1 MIPWEIHG
9 SPYVQ
14 EHPAKKFAQDADFIG
29 RGWPFGPPV
38 FLGKKRH
45 QNTRRSRV
53 TAPADLEPPRG
64 LELGLGL
71 GLGLRLGSVWSG
83 PTCKVEIDHTP
94 PEQSFF
100 AGCSCTY
107 GEPSSIGAP
116 WEIHV
121 PAL

>member
-53 TAPADLEPPRG
+53 TAYANLEPPK
-64 LELGLGL
+64 GLGV
-71 GLGLRLGSVWSG
+71 GFGFGFGLRLGSGWSG
-83 PTCKVEIDHTP
+83 PTCKVELTTHLLHKFLQDAPAHTGWFRLNA
-94 PEQSFF
+94 QN
-100 AGCSCTY
+100 C
-107 GEPSSIGAP
+107 
-116 WEIHV
+116 V
-121 PAL
+121 PD